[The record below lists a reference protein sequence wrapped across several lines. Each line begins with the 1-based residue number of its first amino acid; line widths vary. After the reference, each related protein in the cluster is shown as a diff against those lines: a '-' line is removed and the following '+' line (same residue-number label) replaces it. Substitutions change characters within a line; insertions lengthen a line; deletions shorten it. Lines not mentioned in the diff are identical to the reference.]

1 LNPAVASGK
10 ISIMPEDNIS
20 NDRDLQKPSI
30 PMLAVRS
37 GIGGGLMGLAN
48 LVPGISGGTMLL
60 AAGVYPNFIN
70 AIAEV
75 TTFRF
80 KRRSIV
86 ILGCVLAAAALAV
99 LLWAGPI
106 KDLVVNRR
114 WIMYSL
120 FIGLTLGG
128 IPIVWRMADHH
139 DKGMWIGTACG
150 LLGMVALFVMQVTGF
165 ATQAG
170 GKAQYA
176 MLFLSGA
183 VGAGAMILP
192 GVSGGYLLLV
202 LGQYVPILSAI
213 DQFKEALEAGD
224 AAAAVDVALNVGLP
238 VGLGVA
244 LGVVG
249 ISNLVRMLLS
259 RYRTQT
265 LGVLLGLLLGAVIG
279 LWPFQQGIR
288 PEIGD
293 TIKGRIMTA
302 ELISGLEPEDYPIDY
317 FPPRGT
323 QIVGATV
330 LLLAGFGITS
340 AISRIGGKQ
349 G

>member
-1 LNPAVASGK
+1 MHSEK
-10 ISIMPEDNIS
+10 ISVMPEE
-20 NDRDLQKPSI
+20 NDLNSGDLQKASLPL
-30 PMLAVRS
+30 LATKS

-60 AAGVYPNFIN
+60 AAGVYPDFIN

-80 KRRSIV
+80 KTRSIV
-86 ILGCVLAAAALAV
+86 ILGCILAAAALAI

-106 KDLVVNRR
+106 KDLVVNQR

-128 IPIVWRMADHH
+128 VPIVWRML
-139 DKGMWIGTACG
+139 DKPNIGMWIGTVCG
-150 LLGMVALFVMQVTGF
+150 LLVMGALFAMQLTGF
-165 ATQAG
+165 AAQAG
-170 GKAQYA
+170 GKTQYI
-176 MLFLSGA
+176 MLFISGV
-183 VGAGAMILP
+183 VGASAMILP
-192 GVSGGYLLLV
+192 GVSGGYLLLL
-202 LGQYVPILSAI
+202 LGQYVPILSGI
-213 DQFKEALEAGD
+213 DRFKDALEAGD
-224 AAAAVDVALNVGLP
+224 GATALDVVFTVGLP

-244 LGVVG
+244 LGVLG
-249 ISNLVRMLLS
+249 ISNLVRMLFN
-259 RYRTQT
+259 RYRAPT

-293 TIKGRIMTA
+293 TVKGQTMTA
-302 ELISGLEPEDYPIDY
+302 EFISNLEPEDYPIEY
-317 FPPRGT
+317 FHPRGA
-323 QIVGATV
+323 QIGGAAL

-349 G
+349 

>member
-1 LNPAVASGK
+1 MRSEK
-10 ISIMPEDNIS
+10 ISVMPEE
-20 NDRDLQKPSI
+20 NDLNSGDLQKASLPL
-30 PMLAVRS
+30 LATKS

-60 AAGVYPNFIN
+60 AAGVYPDFIN

-80 KRRSIV
+80 KTRSIV
-86 ILGCVLAAAALAV
+86 ILGCILAAAALAI

-106 KDLVVNRR
+106 KDLVVNQR

-128 IPIVWRMADHH
+128 VPIVWRML
-139 DKGMWIGTACG
+139 DKPNIGMWIGTVCG
-150 LLGMVALFVMQVTGF
+150 LLVMGALFAMQLTGF
-165 ATQAG
+165 AAQAG
-170 GKAQYA
+170 GKTQYI
-176 MLFLSGA
+176 MLFISGV
-183 VGAGAMILP
+183 VGASAMILP
-192 GVSGGYLLLV
+192 GVSGGYLLLL
-202 LGQYVPILSAI
+202 LGQYVPILSGI
-213 DQFKEALEAGD
+213 DRFKDALEAGD
-224 AAAAVDVALNVGLP
+224 GATALDVVFTVGLP

-249 ISNLVRMLLS
+249 ISNLVRMLFN
-259 RYRTQT
+259 RYRAPT

-293 TIKGRIMTA
+293 TVKGQTMTA
-302 ELISGLEPEDYPIDY
+302 EFISNLEPEDYPIEY
-317 FPPRGT
+317 FHPRGA
-323 QIVGATV
+323 QIGGAAL

-349 G
+349 

>member
-1 LNPAVASGK
+1 
-10 ISIMPEDNIS
+10 MPEE
-20 NDRDLQKPSI
+20 NDLNSGDLQKSSLPL
-30 PMLAVRS
+30 LAAQS

-60 AAGVYPNFIN
+60 AAGVYPDFID

-80 KRRSIV
+80 KTRSIL
-86 ILGCVLAAAALAV
+86 ILGCILAAAALAI
-99 LLWAGPI
+99 LFFAGPI
-106 KDLVVNRR
+106 KDLVVNQR

-128 IPIVWRMADHH
+128 IPIVWRMV
-139 DKGMWIGTACG
+139 DKPSPGVWIGAVCG
-150 LLGMVALFVMQVTGF
+150 LLVMGALFVMQVTGF
-165 ATQAG
+165 AAQAG
-170 GKAQYA
+170 GKTQYF
-176 MLFLSGA
+176 MLFISGV
-183 VGAGAMILP
+183 VGASAMILP

-202 LGQYVPILSAI
+202 LGQYVPILSGI
-213 DQFKEALEAGD
+213 DRFEEALEAGNS
-224 AAAAVDVALNVGLP
+224 AAAIDAVFTVGLP

-249 ISNLVRMLLS
+249 ISNLVRMLLN
-259 RYRTQT
+259 RYRTPT

-293 TIKGRIMTA
+293 RFNGQTMTA
-302 ELISGLEPEDYPIDY
+302 ELISDLKPEDYPIEY
-317 FPPRGT
+317 FHPQGA
-323 QIVGATV
+323 QIGGAIA

-340 AISRIGGKQ
+340 AISRIGGKK
-349 G
+349 

>member
-1 LNPAVASGK
+1 
-10 ISIMPEDNIS
+10 
-20 NDRDLQKPSI
+20 
-30 PMLAVRS
+30 
-37 GIGGGLMGLAN
+37 MGLAN

-60 AAGVYPNFIN
+60 AAGVYPDFIN

-86 ILGCVLAAAALAV
+86 VLGCVLAVAALAI
-99 LLWAGPI
+99 LLWAGLI
-106 KDLVVNRR
+106 KDLVVNQR

-128 IPIVWRMADHH
+128 VPIVWRMADKPG
-139 DKGMWIGTACG
+139 KGMWIGTVCG
-150 LLGMVALFVMQVTGF
+150 LLVMAGLFVMQVTGF
-165 ATQAG
+165 GTQAG
-170 GKAQYA
+170 GKAQYF

-183 VGAGAMILP
+183 VGASAMILP

-213 DQFKEALEAGD
+213 DRFKEALEAGD
-224 AAAAVDVALNVGLP
+224 AAGAVDVVFTVGLP
-238 VGLGVA
+238 VGLGVV

-249 ISNLVRMLLS
+249 VSNLVRMLLS
-259 RYRTQT
+259 RYRIHT

-293 TIKGRIMTA
+293 TIKGQIMTA
-302 ELISGLEPEDYPIDY
+302 ELISELEPEDYPIDY
-317 FPPRGT
+317 FPPRGA
-323 QIVGATV
+323 QIGGAAV
-330 LLLAGFGITS
+330 LILAGFGITS
-340 AISRIGGKQ
+340 AISRLGRNQ
-349 G
+349 SNN

>member
-1 LNPAVASGK
+1 MSEGNG
-10 ISIMPEDNIS
+10 S
-20 NDRDLQKPSI
+20 NSKKLQKTSLP
-30 PMLAVRS
+30 LVAARS
-37 GIGGGLMGLAN
+37 GIGGVLMGLAN

-60 AAGVYPNFIN
+60 ASGIYPDFIN

-80 KRRSIV
+80 KARSIV
-86 ILGCVLAAAALAV
+86 ILGCVPAAAALSI

-106 KDLVVNRR
+106 KDMVVAQR

-128 IPIVWRMADHH
+128 VPIVWRMV
-139 DKGMWIGTACG
+139 DKSNRSMWIGTACG
-150 LLGMVALFVMQVTGF
+150 LLAMTALFVMQLTGF

-176 MLFLSGA
+176 MLFLAGVTGA
-183 VGAGAMILP
+183 SAMILP

-213 DQFKEALEAGD
+213 DRFKDAMKAGD
-224 AAAAVDVALNVGLP
+224 ILPAIDVALTVGLP
-238 VGLGVA
+238 VGLGVV

-249 ISNLVRMLLS
+249 VSNLVRMLLN
-259 RYRTQT
+259 RHRTPT

-279 LWPFQQGIR
+279 LWPFQQGTR

-293 TIKGRIMTA
+293 TVKGQTVTA
-302 ELISGLEPEDYPIDY
+302 EMVSRIEPEDYPIEY
-317 FPPRGT
+317 FRPRSAQTG
-323 QIVGATV
+323 GAA
-330 LLLAGFGITS
+330 LLLLIGFGITS
-340 AISRIGGKQ
+340 AISRIGRNQ
-349 G
+349 H